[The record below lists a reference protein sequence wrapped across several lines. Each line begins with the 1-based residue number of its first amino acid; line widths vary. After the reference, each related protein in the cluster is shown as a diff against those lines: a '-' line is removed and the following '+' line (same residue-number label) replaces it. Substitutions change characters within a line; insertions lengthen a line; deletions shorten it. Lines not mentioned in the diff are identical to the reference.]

1 MKSWLLTLFL
11 MPGLALAA
19 EPAPDA
25 KHIVA
30 IDVGHT
36 RASPGAISV
45 TGIPEYEFN
54 LRIAKKIESMFN
66 AGGTIQAFVISSEKP
81 RTLPERTRI
90 AANRHADLFVS
101 IHHDSAQ
108 DKYLEPRKAKD
119 GKTQLYTD
127 KFSGY
132 SIFVSRKNPRY
143 EESLDLARQIGR
155 AMKRANMKFATHH
168 NEAIPGENRPI
179 VDRDAGVYAFDDLV
193 VLKTASM
200 PAVLVECGVIVNP
213 EEEKEL
219 LTDPRQVTITAAI
232 GRGIRDY
239 FGEPPVTLR
248 AEPNV
253 LIETT
258 SPAPA
263 RSPKPGDT
271 LPPHP
276 SPHIRAEPNVLIET
290 ASPTPA
296 RSPKPGDTLPP
307 RPSPHN

>member
-1 MKSWLLTLFL
+1 MKSWLLALFL
-11 MPGLALAA
+11 TPGLALAA
-19 EPAPDA
+19 EPVPGE

-36 RASPGAISV
+36 KASPGAISAS
-45 TGIPEYEFN
+45 GIPEYEFN
-54 LRIAKKIESMFN
+54 LRIAKKLESIFN
-66 AGGTIQAFVISSEKP
+66 AGGTIQAFLIASEKP
-81 RTLPERTRI
+81 RALPERTRI
-90 AANRHADLFVS
+90 AASRHADLFVS

-108 DKYLEPRKAKD
+108 DKYLEPRKGED
-119 GKTQLYTD
+119 GKTQMYTD

-155 AMKRANMKFATHH
+155 AMKRANMIFATHH
-168 NEAIPGENRPI
+168 NEPIAGENRPI

-213 EEEKEL
+213 KEEKDL

-232 GRGIRDY
+232 VRGIRDY

-248 AEPNV
+248 AEPIV
-253 LIETT
+253 LIETA
-258 SPAPA
+258 SPAPT
-263 RSPKPGDT
+263 RNPKPGDT
-271 LPPHP
+271 DPPRP

-290 ASPTPA
+290 ASPAPT
-296 RSPKPGDTLPP
+296 RNPKPGDTPPP
-307 RPSPHN
+307 RPSPDN